1 MYYHN
6 TLYYYYYYYRIAT
19 ATIVYDTIYDR
30 IYILYTIN
38 TICNFLRVSTIYKS
52 WYIDIRVVHQFWL
65 VRSFVPIL
73 SIYYILYNYIL
84 YISLYIY
91 LSLSLFLSI
100 YLNIDVYLCACLSVC
115 TPFLIIFSDS
125 VPTRYISH
133 NISYTHTYCYITR
146 SYADE
151 PLYYYLELLYFRYGL
166 QFRLKD
172 RTSSY
177 FVICIPKTEPE
188 MYRNSKH
195 SSKWKHQK
203 KRQQTAQKKLKKLQ
217 KMNRNQKTKSK
228 KLNKKKKKSHR

>member
-1 MYYHN
+1 M
-6 TLYYYYYYYRIAT
+6 
-19 ATIVYDTIYDR
+19 IYWYTCCSSVLAR
-30 IYILYTIN
+30 SFVRSYTLYTIY
-38 TICNFLRVSTIYKS
+38 TLQLY
-52 WYIDIRVVHQFWL
+52 
-65 VRSFVPIL
+65 PIH
-73 SIYYILYNYIL
+73 
-84 YISLYIY
+84 ISIY
-91 LSLSLFLSI
+91 LSISLFLSI

-203 KRQQTAQKKLKKLQ
+203 KRQQTAQKKT
-217 KMNRNQKTKSK
+217 QKTTKNESKSK
-228 KLNKKKKKSHR
+228 KKIKEVE

>member
-1 MYYHN
+1 MFQHN
-6 TLYYYYYYYRIAT
+6 
-19 ATIVYDTIYDR
+19 
-30 IYILYTIN
+30 
-38 TICNFLRVSTIYKS
+38 
-52 WYIDIRVVHQFWL
+52 
-65 VRSFVPIL
+65 
-73 SIYYILYNYIL
+73 
-84 YISLYIY
+84 
-91 LSLSLFLSI
+91 
-100 YLNIDVYLCACLSVC
+100 
-115 TPFLIIFSDS
+115 
-125 VPTRYISH
+125 ISH

-195 SSKWKHQK
+195 SSKRKHQK

-217 KMNRNQKTKSK
+217 KMNRNQKRKSK
-228 KLNKKKKKSHR
+228 KLNKKKKKKNLIVNRYRYRKNAHPSCSLRLKCKCKSNGLSWAGVLVFYIFLLI